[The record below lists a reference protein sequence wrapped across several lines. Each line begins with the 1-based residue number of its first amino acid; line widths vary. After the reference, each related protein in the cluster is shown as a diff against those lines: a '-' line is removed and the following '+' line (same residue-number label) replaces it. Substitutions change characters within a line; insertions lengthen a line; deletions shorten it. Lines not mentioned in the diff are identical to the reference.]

1 MAQDARAYLRETLRQ
16 FGLESLVN
24 WAFERLNEGTS
35 EAQILLDL
43 RQQPVYK
50 QRFPAMEALSKKN
63 RAFSEAEYVAYEK
76 QTAGLMNMYG
86 LPAGFYD
93 SPDDFAQLIEKEVSV
108 NELQSRIAVAAEAS
122 QKASS
127 EIKAQLKRFYDV
139 SEGDIT
145 AYFLDPTIAAPLLEQ
160 RFTAAKIGAASRTSR
175 FGDVTSQEAEQV
187 ASLAPQ
193 NYQEKLSKFSEE
205 QDEHNYV
212 KSINRSL
219 DIQSKKQYIE
229 KKHIHCNFIDFP
241 EEYFKAKGVWTNW
254 YDFIGVDTT
263 KFIQSKQDWINFC
276 KEKNIKSLDE
286 YYKSCEIYE
295 VLPKDPA
302 DFYYKDFTNIPTELG
317 FNRTRR

>member
-43 RQQPVYK
+43 RQQSVYK

-205 QDEHNYV
+205 QELYTGTPRESDALT
-212 KSINRSL
+212 RSQQ
-219 DIQSKKQYIE
+219 IQTAFGSNEQGRAEIE
-229 KKHIHCNFIDFP
+229 KRRATRQA
-241 EEYFKAKGVWTNW
+241 EFKGSSQYAQGQGSAVSG
-254 YDFIGVDTT
+254 IGA
-263 KFIQSKQDWINFC
+263 S
-276 KEKNIKSLDE
+276 E
-286 YYKSCEIYE
+286 
-295 VLPKDPA
+295 
-302 DFYYKDFTNIPTELG
+302 
-317 FNRTRR
+317 